1 MKSLFTF
8 LILAL
13 SVLFTTGNQ
22 AFAAPVELPKML
34 INSMTYG
41 PNGTQTNYGRT
52 QDEYRE
58 VANEII
64 DNVVYSKR
72 MYFSNPPIVNPKH
85 TECVFTLGN
94 TSAQWCNHYEPYFL
108 QYKSAEIVY
117 RGPSVSSL
125 SLTSYQQTTY
135 IKNYARPDISS
146 SRMDFASTY
155 EYYSGSTFLSS
166 PILLHSKLYS
176 SGTKNLIA
184 AWVNVQD
191 TSFAVKA
198 IEPGYYVNGNMMDTS
213 GGKQGAMLLKIRDG
227 AVVATQSAVP
237 ANVSKIYFYN
247 SGAQYVYFPENKET
261 LFLPNTFIS
270 TKGVNTET
278 IFSSVAEIADA
289 SGLTFPAYT
298 YDAALKGNTYVYGPE
313 KQILYFVGSTTQ
325 KEWEFKDY
333 NPKVQDYTTVIVYN
347 NDAGNTVKGKYKY
360 IHSDTGYLTRSEFYE
375 GNNTKY
381 SGVFIH
387 NDRGTT
393 SRQDVYNQD
402 GQKTYTWEYDDTIS
416 KIDQDIKGLKL
427 KKSIQYDL
435 DGKVIVES
443 YASDFTDP
451 NNHGT
456 YMATSYSVING
467 VNILWGTQYFVNYK
481 EDESKRV
488 LNKTYTEEYAVEKLK
503 AEFGTID
510 SSYEVMLKKI
520 LTKYLNEYRN
530 DIANKTDLP
539 EIQTSYYKYGGL
551 LEQAF
556 IGLEYKLNAIKK
568 DQYKPT
574 VLVWMGTDS
583 KGDFNGFWIFPQ
595 QKPLLSPD
603 AIFIDLTNVSS
614 VGTAIGA
621 IPGGIASLSTLPKR
635 YDKWDSISSDQ
646 SRVFTP
652 SENQLYH
659 TNVFT
664 RQKQGGYLPLTEYLK
679 PDLTTKSLISMFKSD
694 MKTKGIDL
702 ASIPEKDV
710 IINFFEYFMAKNYA
724 MYSIDWGDTVQ
735 TTGETINRKSGDCD
749 DWAVATTS
757 LLYNL
762 FIDLGNTSAADRIY
776 ATVLTLANGSGHA
789 ASAYRGTDGV
799 LYLIETGG
807 MFQGFGGNYLAKDK
821 ILMPVDSNFTGYNEL
836 FKENYTVNYYTN
848 KYSITTNPVYDWST
862 FKREL
867 TPSEKTLVGT
877 NYGALIAKMN
887 TFITPA
893 NKIIDT
899 LASALL
905 VNLQRSV
912 APSNKDWKDLSVI
925 QVIRATHSY
934 VKNASVVEPGTAVWQ
949 KPEVTAGAFANKSS
963 KKIIGTE
970 ENLAFVEASILQNV
984 LSKFFYVSTKN
995 DLEADL
1001 NDSNLHAQNKVHVM
1015 GTKDALKVGYIT
1027 DVNISDAKSLV
1038 LLDPQ
1043 SIKIQIQTPSD
1054 LLGKDIKMSAA
1065 SGDTFGF
1072 SFENWSEYLLK

>member
-8 LILAL
+8 LMLAL
-13 SVLFTTGNQ
+13 SVLFITGSQ
-22 AFAAPVELPKML
+22 VFAAPVELPKYL
-34 INSMTYG
+34 TDYLKYNNTDH
-41 PNGTQTNYGRT
+41 PPEF
-52 QDEYRE
+52 EYRE
-58 VANEII
+58 IFGLYTDIANYHKWRFLTPSSVQRNPESTCSFPIGEIKPSTYMNQCLGPHFLGDKKYEYI
-64 DNVVYSKR
+64 WQWTTTWT
-72 MYFSNPPIVNPKH
+72 NPILKYN
-85 TECVFTLGN
+85 
-94 TSAQWCNHYEPYFL
+94 
-108 QYKSAEIVY
+108 
-117 RGPSVSSL
+117 RGYGYAKNISS
-125 SLTSYQQTTY
+125 
-135 IKNYARPDISS
+135 PEISS
-146 SRMDFASTY
+146 SLMDFEVVD
-155 EYYSGSTFLSS
+155 EYISGSAVRLNT
-166 PILLHSKLYS
+166 KGYVA
-176 SGTKNLIA
+176 GTKNFLV
-184 AWVNVQD
+184 AWVYVQD
-191 TSFAVKA
+191 TSFIATPL
-198 IEPGYYVNGNMMDTS
+198 EPGYYIKGNMMDMS
-213 GGKQGAMLLKIRDG
+213 GGKQGTMLLKIRENT
-227 AVVATQSAVP
+227 VVATQSAVP

-247 SGAQYVYFPENKET
+247 NGAQYVYFPSQKET

-278 IFSSVAEIADA
+278 IFSSAVEVADA
-289 SGLTFPAYT
+289 SGLRFPSYT

-313 KQILYFVGSTTQ
+313 KQIQYFLGSTTQ

-360 IHSDTGYLTRSEFYE
+360 IYSDTGFLTTTEYYE
-375 GNNTKY
+375 GNNMKY
-381 SGVFIH
+381 SNVFIY
-387 NDRGTT
+387 NIRGTA
-393 SRQDVYNQD
+393 SKQDAYNQD

-435 DGKVIVES
+435 DGKVIIES
-443 YASDFTDP
+443 YASNFTDP

-456 YMATSYSVING
+456 YMTTSDSVING
-467 VNILWGTQYFVNYK
+467 TKITWGTQYFVNYK

-488 LNKTYTEEYAVEKLK
+488 LNKTYEEEFAVEKLK
-503 AEFGTID
+503 VNFGTID
-510 SSYEVMLKKI
+510 PSYEVMLKKI

-603 AIFIDLTNVSS
+603 AIFIDLTDVSS
-614 VGTAIGA
+614 VGSAIGA
-621 IPGGIASLSTLPKR
+621 IPGGIASLSALPKR

-652 SENQLYH
+652 SENQLYNS
-659 TNVFT
+659 NVFT
-664 RQKQGGYLPLTEYLK
+664 RKKQGGYLPLTEYLK

-694 MKTKGIDL
+694 MKAKGIDL

-776 ATVLTLANGSGHA
+776 ATGLTLADGAGHA

-807 MFQGFGGNYLAKDK
+807 MFQGFGKNYLAKDK
-821 ILMPVDSNFTGYNEL
+821 ILMPVDSNFAGYNEL
-836 FKENYTVNYYTN
+836 FKENYTVDYYAN
-848 KYSITTNPVYDWST
+848 KYAITVNPTAAWYLSNQ
-862 FKREL
+862 FKREF

-934 VKNASVVEPGTAVWQ
+934 VKNASVVEPGAAVWQ
-949 KPEVTAGAFANKSS
+949 KPEVTVGAFANKSS
-963 KKIIGTE
+963 KKIVGTE

-1038 LLDPQ
+1038 ILDPQ

-1054 LLGKDIKMSAA
+1054 ILGKDIKMSAA